1 MKQLELYISN
11 QRIDLHE
18 GENIELVI
26 SAQKVQDLSKV
37 YGDYSQSFTV
47 PATPTNNKVFK
58 HYYAVDLSNGLD
70 ANTRLPAFVQINTF
84 LYRSGVVELE
94 GVQME
99 NGRPKAYM
107 IAFYGENTSLKDKL
121 GEAKLADLDL
131 SAFDHLYSDY
141 NRKTGFEGGYASGTS
156 SSVIYPA
163 ISSVDDWFYNSNS
176 SSHGDNNIAY
186 HTTNDVHGIEAF
198 MLKPALKVS
207 KIVEAIEA
215 DYGVTFNSTFFGTN
229 KFTDLYMYLNAKEG
243 YIFSEIGTDYTNL
256 VEYTLPASNTNPRLI
271 YSVDV
276 ATLQYQI
283 VFTVN
288 DEVVGSYTNNANSNN
303 QVFVFSQHA
312 SAGDVLGVQLRGLN
326 GRFTEID
333 DFTWQWY
340 NNTTPLGSQNSLGSG
355 YNHTPQ
361 LTISEVM
368 PDLKVSEFLSGLI
381 SMFNLVIHPTA
392 KDVYD
397 IEPLDDWFAEGTTHE
412 LTEYVDISKHTMTK
426 LPLHNRIEMKYQ
438 EPEAIINSQFVLNN
452 QIGYGDLRTDFDFDG
467 EELVIELPFENLLF
481 ESLTDEATNTLTN
494 VLVGKCFDREFSPV
508 ANKPMLFYRSGTIDI
523 TDNPINWI
531 NSYLSNSQVNTI
543 HHCQAVHTSGFS
555 LNFGAEVDPLA
566 LDIEENGLYKTYY
579 EDYITDLY
587 DSSRRLWKFEAVL
600 PLSKI
605 IQLKANDLI
614 TVYNR
619 NFKINQLKINLT
631 TGKTSLE
638 LINDV

>member
-58 HYYAVDLSNGLD
+58 HYYAVDLTNGLD
-70 ANTRLPAFVQINTF
+70 ANTRLPAFIQINTF

-107 IAFYGENTSLKDKL
+107 ISFYGSNTSLKDKL

-131 SAFDHLYSDY
+131 SAFDHPYSDY

-163 ISSVDDWFYNSNS
+163 ISSDDNWFYNSNS
-176 SSHGDNNIAY
+176 SSHGTNNIAY
-186 HTTNDVHGIEAF
+186 HTTNDVHGIEAH
-198 MLKPALKVS
+198 MLKPALRVT
-207 KIVEAIEA
+207 KIIDAIEA
-215 DYGVTFNSTFFGTN
+215 EYGITFNSTFFGTN
-229 KFTDLYMYLNAKEG
+229 KFTDLFMYLNAKEG
-243 YIFSEIGTDYTNL
+243 YIFSEIGTDYTTMVTYTVPANVTNL
-256 VEYTLPASNTNPRLI
+256 SLQYD
-271 YSVDV
+271 VDYGS
-276 ATLQYQI
+276 LQYQL
-283 VFTVN
+283 VFTLN
-288 DEVVGSYTNNANSNN
+288 GEVVGTKTIATNLNGAI
-303 QVFVFSQHA
+303 FFFD
-312 SAGDVLGVQLRGLN
+312 SATEGDVIKINLRGVN

-333 DFTWQWY
+333 GFDWEWY
-340 NNTTPLGSQNSLGSG
+340 DTLTTSLGAQQSIG
-355 YNHTPQ
+355 TRSHTPQ
-361 LTISEVM
+361 ITIADLM

-381 SMFNLVIHPTA
+381 SMFNLVIHPTD

-397 IEPLDDWFAEGTTHE
+397 IEPLDDWFANGNTHD
-412 LTEYVDISKHTMTK
+412 LTEYIDISKHTMTK

-438 EPEAIINSQFVLNN
+438 EPEAIINSQYVLNN
-452 QIGYGDLRTDFDFDG
+452 QIGYGDLRADFDFDG
-467 EELVIELPFENLLF
+467 DELVIELPFENLLF
-481 ESLTDEATNTLTN
+481 ESLTDQANDTLTN

-508 ANKPMLFYRSGTIDI
+508 ANKPMLFYRSGNIDI
-523 TDNPINWI
+523 TDNPINFI
-531 NSYLSNSQVNTI
+531 NSYLSNSRVNTI

-566 LDIEENGLYKTYY
+566 LDIEQNGLYKTYY

-605 IQLKANDLI
+605 ILLEANDLI